1 MTDATAPHDPAA
13 PAPETA
19 AVPPLGPIGHAG
31 PEAPS
36 GPVIITDAPKL
47 ELIVGGAIIF
57 VFFVLFLGWAAFAP
71 LDAGAFAHGQVAVS
85 GNRQAVQHREGGVV
99 SALHVAEGDTV
110 QRGQILLTL
119 SSGELKATER
129 GVAGQVYALLA
140 QRARLV
146 AERDGLRT
154 IPTPQEFNGLPPED
168 AALAQES
175 LRIQQLQFGARRTG
189 RSTETGV
196 LSQRVAQLNDQIDG
210 YERQIES
217 NIEQQRLIQE
227 ELTGMRGLAEKGYAP
242 QTRVRALERS
252 AAQLDGELGSLRAQI
267 ARSREAVGETRLQ
280 MAGVNTKMGE
290 DVADQL
296 RQIDVQLNELRPRM
310 VELRAQIARAEVRA
324 PATGQVVGLT
334 IFTQGG
340 VIQPGQTLMEVVPN
354 DASQV
359 IVAQVSPTDVD
370 NLQVGQETEIKFPG
384 LRERNPPIVHG
395 RVSRISADSFTVEQ
409 TGATYFRAEI
419 VVPASELEKLGRSA
433 ETLRPG
439 APAEVI
445 ILLRKRTALAYILE
459 PLTNNLWRSGSE
471 Q

>member
-1 MTDATAPHDPAA
+1 MTDTTAPKDPAA
-13 PAPETA
+13 PPPPAPA
-19 AVPPLGPIGHAG
+19 AAPVVT
-31 PEAPS
+31 PEI
-36 GPVIITDAPKL
+36 PVEPTIVGDTPRL
-47 ELIVGGAIIF
+47 ELWIGGGIIVF
-57 VFFVLFLGWAAFAP
+57 VFVVLLGWAAIAP
-71 LDAGAFAHGQVAVS
+71 LDAGAFAQGQVAVS

-110 QRGQILLTL
+110 QRGQILLQL

-129 GVAGQVYALLA
+129 GVASQVFALIA

-146 AERDGLRT
+146 AERDGSRG
-154 IPTPQEFNGLPPED
+154 IPMPPEFADLPPED
-168 AALAQES
+168 SLLAQES

-196 LSQRVAQLNDQIDG
+196 LSQRIAQLNEQIEG
-210 YERQIES
+210 YQRQIES
-217 NIEQQRLIQE
+217 NEEQQRLIQE
-227 ELTGMRGLAEKGYAP
+227 ELTGMRGLAERGYAP
-242 QTRVRALERS
+242 QTRVRALERT

-280 MAGVNTKMGE
+280 MSGVNTKMGE

-310 VELRAQIARAEVRA
+310 IELRAQIARNEVRA
-324 PATGQVVGLT
+324 PASGQVVGLT

-340 VIQPGQTLMEVVPN
+340 VIQPGQTLMEIVPN

-359 IVAQVSPTDVD
+359 IVAQISPNDVD
-370 NLQVGQETEIKFPG
+370 NLRVGQETEVKFPG
-384 LRERNPPIVHG
+384 LRERNPPIIHG
-395 RVSRISADSFTVEQ
+395 QVMRISADSFTIEE
-409 TGATYFRAEI
+409 TGASYFRAEI
-419 VVPASELEKLGRSA
+419 VVPAAELTKLGRSA
-433 ETLRPG
+433 EALRPG
-439 APAEVI
+439 APVEVI
-445 ILLRKRTALAYILE
+445 ILLRKRTALAYLLE